1 MVVRTEG
8 ISRSAA
14 AVPAAAMVRT
24 HDRTIPAYASSSQV
38 PEGVMVSAV
47 QQK

>member
-1 MVVRTEG
+1 MALLTEG
-8 ISRSAA
+8 TSHSVAA
-14 AVPAAAMVRT
+14 APAAAMVAT

-38 PEGVMVSAV
+38 PDGLMVHAV